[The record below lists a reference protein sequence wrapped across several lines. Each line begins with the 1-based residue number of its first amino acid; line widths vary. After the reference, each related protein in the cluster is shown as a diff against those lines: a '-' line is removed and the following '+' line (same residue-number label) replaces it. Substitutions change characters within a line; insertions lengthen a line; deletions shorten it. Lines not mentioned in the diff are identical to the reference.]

1 MNAIKDYHLDQFNH
15 EIREMMHRRIMV
27 IMWVAVILMPMFS
40 FLDYFA
46 AREYAELFFVY
57 RMGCSAAFLA
67 LLFIYRWKNGRRHP
81 YRYAVMGYLV
91 SGATI
96 SAMCVKQGG
105 YGSFY
110 YAGLIMVLIAFTAIL
125 PLDAMQAV
133 RAGLVMLLIYCA
145 PIFIFNTPTPEGL
158 RVFYSNMFFF
168 VFFIAVVV
176 VKCNVDTRALRREF
190 NLRIELD
197 SASERLSYYA
207 HNLEKEVE
215 KRARALEESEL
226 RYRDLYDNIIDMLV
240 LVNNTNN
247 IQMANPRFY
256 EWMGVHDAGS
266 TVIPLISILHP
277 DDVAL
282 IRDGMGARLVE
293 EGAVRDFQF
302 RIVNH
307 TGEVMD
313 VECNAHVINKD
324 GGIIGFQMVMR
335 DITLR
340 KRLESDLLD
349 SYRHA
354 QNARAATII
363 GLAKLA
369 EYRDEDTGAHL
380 ERIREY
386 ARIIAEELSIKPDYS
401 GYITPEYIEDIYI
414 SSILHDIG
422 KVGVPDSILLKPGRL
437 DPDEFKVIKRH
448 TTFGGDALRAVE
460 SQIDGISFLTL
471 GKEIAYYHH
480 ERWDG
485 TGYPEGLAGEDIPLS
500 ARIVAI
506 ADVYDALTS
515 RRIYKEAIPHEKALE
530 IIVSDRGRYF
540 APDIVDAF
548 LAREREFRR
557 IREELI
563 G

>member
-1 MNAIKDYHLDQFNH
+1 MNAIKDYHLDQFNN

-57 RMGCSAAFLA
+57 RMGCSAAFLT
-67 LLFIYRWKNGRRHP
+67 LLFIYRWRNGRRHP
-81 YRYAVMGYLV
+81 YRYAVMGYLI

-145 PIFIFNTPTPEGL
+145 PIFIFNTPTPESL

-168 VFFIAVVV
+168 IFFIAIVV
-176 VKCNVDTRALRREF
+176 VKCNVDTSALKREF
-190 NLRIELD
+190 NLRMELD

-256 EWMGVHDAGS
+256 EWMGVHDAGL

-277 DDVAL
+277 DDVTL
-282 IRDGMGARLVE
+282 IRDRMRVRLIE

-335 DITLR
+335 DITVR
-340 KRLESDLLD
+340 KRLERDLLD

-369 EYRDEDTGAHL
+369 EYRDEDTGTHL

-386 ARIIAEELSIKPDYS
+386 ARMIAEELSKKPDYS

-437 DPDEFKVIKRH
+437 DSDEFEIIKRH

>member
-1 MNAIKDYHLDQFNH
+1 MNAIKDYHLDQFNN

-57 RMGCSAAFLA
+57 RMGCSAAFLT
-67 LLFIYRWKNGRRHP
+67 LLFIYRWRNGRRHP
-81 YRYAVMGYLV
+81 YRYAVMGYLI

-145 PIFIFNTPTPEGL
+145 PIFIFNTPTPESL

-168 VFFIAVVV
+168 IFFIAIVV
-176 VKCNVDTRALRREF
+176 VKCNVDTSALKREF
-190 NLRIELD
+190 NLRMELD

-256 EWMGVHDAGS
+256 EWMGVHDAGL

-277 DDVAL
+277 DDVTL
-282 IRDGMGARLVE
+282 IRDRMRVRLIE

-335 DITLR
+335 DITVR
-340 KRLESDLLD
+340 KRLERDLLD

-369 EYRDEDTGAHL
+369 EYRDEDTGTHL

-386 ARIIAEELSIKPDYS
+386 ARMIAEELSKKPDYS
-401 GYITPEYIEDIYI
+401 GYITPEYIEDIY
-414 SSILHDIG
+414 
-422 KVGVPDSILLKPGRL
+422 
-437 DPDEFKVIKRH
+437 
-448 TTFGGDALRAVE
+448 
-460 SQIDGISFLTL
+460 
-471 GKEIAYYHH
+471 
-480 ERWDG
+480 
-485 TGYPEGLAGEDIPLS
+485 
-500 ARIVAI
+500 
-506 ADVYDALTS
+506 
-515 RRIYKEAIPHEKALE
+515 
-530 IIVSDRGRYF
+530 
-540 APDIVDAF
+540 
-548 LAREREFRR
+548 
-557 IREELI
+557 
-563 G
+563 

>member
-1 MNAIKDYHLDQFNH
+1 MNAIKDYHLDQFNN

-145 PIFIFNTPTPEGL
+145 PIFIFNTPTPESL

-168 VFFIAVVV
+168 IFFIAIVV
-176 VKCNVDTRALRREF
+176 VKCNVDTSALKREF
-190 NLRIELD
+190 NLRMELD

-256 EWMGVHDAGS
+256 EWMGVHDAGL

-277 DDVAL
+277 DDVTL
-282 IRDGMGARLVE
+282 IRDRMRVRLIE

-335 DITLR
+335 DITVR
-340 KRLESDLLD
+340 KRLERDLLD

-369 EYRDEDTGAHL
+369 EYRDEDTGTHL

-386 ARIIAEELSIKPDYS
+386 ARMIAEELSKKPDYS

-437 DPDEFKVIKRH
+437 DSDEFEIIKRH